1 MESLAIGVLIAA
13 APTTGPANKLTR
25 LVVLGDSDFASNEH
39 FDNANN
45 GDLFLNS
52 VSWLAEETSLISIR
66 RNVQPFRR
74 LVVTR
79 SQSNFITYSSVI
91 LLPVL
96 LLVAAGIIWWR
107 RR

>member
-1 MESLAIGVLIAA
+1 MVAA
-13 APTTGPANKLTR
+13 ADRPTR
-25 LVVLGDSDFASNEH
+25 IIIIGDADFASDEH

-74 LVVTR
+74 LVVTPGQT
-79 SQSNFITYSSVI
+79 SFIEYSTI
-91 LLPVL
+91 GLLP
-96 LLVAAGIIWWR
+96 LLVLAAGGVIWWR